1 MIFAKGMP
9 MAVLLYFLPQ
19 ASPMG
24 IPMGPL
30 GVAKKKYATKS
41 LNH

>member
-1 MIFAKGMP
+1 MIFAKGMS
-9 MAVLLYFLPQ
+9 MAVFVRFLPQ

-30 GVAKKKYATKS
+30 GVVIKIPPLS
-41 LNH
+41 L